1 MAAVRSQASAAV
13 ARKEAMRLA
22 ALPGLRAAE
31 ARIAAQRR
39 AADAKHLAVA
49 AEVWQT

>member
-13 ARKEAMRLA
+13 ARKEAVRLA

-39 AADAKHLAVA
+39 AADAKNLAVA